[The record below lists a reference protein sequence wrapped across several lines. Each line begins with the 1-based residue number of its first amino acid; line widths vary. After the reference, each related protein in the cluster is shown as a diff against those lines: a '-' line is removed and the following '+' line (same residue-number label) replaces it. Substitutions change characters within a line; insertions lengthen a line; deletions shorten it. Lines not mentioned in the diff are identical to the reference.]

1 MPQPRRTQPLST
13 FHDSH
18 NSLLHQ
24 HYRSDAPWKTLLL
37 LYRHDWGK
45 LALSMLFYVIKNSPE
60 WIRPV
65 VVANLIDIISKP
77 QQHSLSALW
86 LNAAVLGLSIVQNIP
101 THYWHIQ
108 AMSAATRQM
117 EINLRS
123 ALAQRLQQLSIG
135 FYNQHN
141 TGVLQTKLLRDVEEI
156 QLLTNYVFQ
165 FVPAALLTIL
175 VAIGTTAV
183 RTPGFLI
190 FYLATVPAAV
200 LLMRILGAPI
210 RDRNSAFRRQIEAM
224 SAHLIEMIKLIPV
237 TRAHGAEETELQR
250 THERL
255 VSVKQAAMRLDG
267 INAITNASSWVTLRL
282 FNTVCLV
289 LSGWLAYTGQYDV
302 TVGDVVLLTGYF
314 DALTSSIVQILAVL
328 PQIGTG
334 FEAIR
339 SVGEILECP
348 DLEQNQGKQLVQQVR
363 GEFRFDA
370 VSYAYAGIDQPA
382 LQSISFQVQPGETIA
397 IVGPSGAGKSTLVNL
412 VIGFLRPTAGAIYLD
427 GQNMSDLDL
436 RSYRQFV
443 AVVSQETILL
453 EGTVRQNILYGAEP
467 VSEAQLHQ
475 VIEAANALEF
485 IERLP
490 QGLNT
495 AIGENGTKLS
505 GGQRQRLAI
514 ARALIRNPRVL
525 ILDEA
530 TASLDTASEVL
541 IQQALDNLMQ
551 NRTTFVVAHRLSTIR
566 KADRIIVLDRGQIV
580 EIGSHKQLLQSKGL
594 YSQLHAL
601 QV

>member
-1 MPQPRRTQPLST
+1 
-13 FHDSH
+13 
-18 NSLLHQ
+18 
-24 HYRSDAPWKTLLL
+24 LLL

-45 LALSMLFYVIKNSPE
+45 LALSMVFYVIKNSPE

-65 VVANLIDIISKP
+65 VIANIIDIISNP
-77 QQHSLSALW
+77 SQHSVSALW
-86 LNAAVLGLSIVQNIP
+86 LNAGILAVSIVQNIP
-101 THYWHIQ
+101 THYWHIK

-117 EINLRS
+117 EANLRL

-135 FYNQHN
+135 FYNQRS

-175 VAIGTTAV
+175 VAIGTTAM
-183 RTPGFLI
+183 RAPGFLF
-190 FYLATVPAAV
+190 FYVATVPVAV
-200 LLMRILGAPI
+200 LLVRILGAPI
-210 RDRNSAFRRQIEAM
+210 RNRNYAFRRQIESM
-224 SAHLIEMIKLIPV
+224 SAYLIEMIKLIPV
-237 TRAHGAEETELQR
+237 TRAHGAEDTEIQR
-250 THERL
+250 THDRL
-255 VSVKQAAMRLDG
+255 GSVKQSAMRLDS
-267 INAITNASSWVTLRL
+267 INAITNASSWVVLRL
-282 FNTVCLV
+282 FNTICLV
-289 LSGWLAYTGQYDV
+289 LSGWLAYTGRFGV

-314 DALTSSIVQILAVL
+314 DALTNSIVQILTVL

-348 DLEQNQGKQLVQQVR
+348 DLEQNQGKRPVQQVR
-363 GEFRFDA
+363 GEFRFEA
-370 VSYAYAGIDQPA
+370 VGYTYGGAAYPA
-382 LQSISFQVQPGETIA
+382 IQSISFQVQPGETIA

-412 VIGFLRPTAGAIYLD
+412 VIGFLRPTTGCIYLD
-427 GQNMSDLDL
+427 GQDMNELDL
-436 RSYRQFV
+436 RTYRQFV

-453 EGTVRQNILYGAEP
+453 EGTVRQNVLYGAES
-467 VSEAQLHQ
+467 VSEPQLAQAIQ
-475 VIEAANALEF
+475 AANAQEF
-485 IERLP
+485 IDRLP
-490 QGLNT
+490 QGLDT
-495 AIGENGTKLS
+495 PIGENGTKLS

-514 ARALIRNPRVL
+514 ARALIRNPRIL

-530 TASLDTASEVL
+530 TASLDTASEIL
-541 IQQALDNLMQ
+541 IQQALDRLMQ

-566 KADRIIVLDRGQIV
+566 KADRILVLDRGQMV
-580 EIGSHKQLLQSKGL
+580 EMGNHKQLLRQQGL